1 MKIQLKKSKL
11 KGEINIVPSK
21 SYAHRLIFAS
31 ALTGKHCEISNVDLS
46 EDIKATL
53 SCIKNFG
60 IDYIYD
66 DINRIVK
73 FNNNDNKS
81 ITDINKYQT
90 EVPIFDCNESGST
103 LRMFLPI
110 ALTKYKHFI
119 IKGKEKLIERGI
131 SVYEDILNDVKF
143 IKNKNEIEVIGELKP
158 GIYNLPGNISS
169 QYISGLLFAL
179 PLLNN
184 DSIVNITTELES
196 KNYID
201 ITIDVLKK
209 SNIDIVEN
217 DADLKQAE
225 NGEKIYHSYTI
236 SGNQKYNI
244 DNSIVEGD
252 YSNAAF
258 IDAFNYLGSDIKI
271 NGLNINSKQGDK
283 IYKNIFEILNNE
295 NATIDISNCIDLGP
309 VLFAFSSLK
318 HGAKFVGTKRLKI
331 KESDR
336 GVAMREELSKFG
348 VEMVIDDDSIV
359 VIKSELHPPVTTISS
374 HNDHRIIM
382 SMSLFMSRFDI
393 TIDGAEAVN
402 KSYPNFYRDL
412 ESSGANIIYE

>member
-1 MKIQLKKSKL
+1 M
-11 KGEINIVPSK
+11 
-21 SYAHRLIFAS
+21 
-31 ALTGKHCEISNVDLS
+31 
-46 EDIKATL
+46 
-53 SCIKNFG
+53 
-60 IDYIYD
+60 
-66 DINRIVK
+66 
-73 FNNNDNKS
+73 
-81 ITDINKYQT
+81 
-90 EVPIFDCNESGST
+90 
-103 LRMFLPI
+103 
-110 ALTKYKHFI
+110 
-119 IKGKEKLIERGI
+119 
-131 SVYEDILNDVKF
+131 
-143 IKNKNEIEVIGELKP
+143 
-158 GIYNLPGNISS
+158 
-169 QYISGLLFAL
+169 

-184 DSIVNITTELES
+184 DSVVNITTELES

-209 SNIDIVEN
+209 SNIDIVEY
-217 DADLKQAE
+217 DADLKQTE

-348 VEMVIDDDSIV
+348 VEMVIDDDSIIV
-359 VIKSELHPPVTTISS
+359 KKSEVNPPIDNINS

-412 ESSGANIIYE
+412 ESLGANIIYE